1 MIANIIGIHSLRE
14 TCFRSLDQKMLL
26 AIAEGKYLRCYD
38 SDSAD
43 SYPFSLQ
50 QNIEMI
56 RVHRR
61 KSF

>member
-1 MIANIIGIHSLRE
+1 MVVNIIGIHSFRE
-14 TCFRSLDQKMLL
+14 TYSRSFDQKMLL

-43 SYPFSLQ
+43 SYPFSFQ

-56 RVHRR
+56 RVHRL